1 MPPMMSKMVAFPA
14 DWLPVYEL
22 FKEVRSRQLP
32 AVISCF
38 DGCPRPKRIS
48 GACEDAGLLSWSLDI
63 RNSPKEDLGED
74 IGIQKF
80 LDALSQCAHD
90 SLLWLAP
97 ECYDFARRSMA
108 FRVQG
113 RFINYA
119 NHSPKLTTYAHAAA
133 IAYIRIFTMLAM
145 IVGGAFYGSVVGNI
159 SVILASNDAA

>member
-97 ECYDFARRSMA
+97 ECCTWVWINRHSSGRRENRVQGLPSRRVMQANTLANVFVSRAILAATAAGTSSARRSS
-108 FRVQG
+108 RQLEYNNTG
-113 RFINYA
+113 Y
-119 NHSPKLTTYAHAAA
+119 YE
-133 IAYIRIFTMLAM
+133 
-145 IVGGAFYGSVVGNI
+145 
-159 SVILASNDAA
+159 